1 MEGMYW
7 YGYKALQAVGMLL
20 RILLIVPIPV
30 LALLLWYW
38 LPILFHVNSVAF
50 AGLSQFLVFV
60 LATGLWVL
68 AIYFVPPLRWLDM
81 QIGRFHEEIP
91 MIYTI
96 GVATYLRL
104 VDRRNTHHL
113 VHVQSSEEGGKTHI
127 EFWYE
132 GERA

>member
-30 LALLLWYW
+30 LAVLLW
-38 LPILFHVNSVAF
+38 LPFHNNGV
-50 AGLSQFLVFV
+50 AGLLQLLVFV
-60 LATGLWVL
+60 LATGLWIM

-91 MIYTI
+91 LIYTI

-104 VDRRNTHHL
+104 IDRRNTHHL

-127 EFWYE
+127 DFWYE

>member
-30 LALLLWYW
+30 LAVLLW
-38 LPILFHVNSVAF
+38 LPFYNNGV
-50 AGLSQFLVFV
+50 AGLLQLLVFV
-60 LATGLWVL
+60 LATGLWIM

-91 MIYTI
+91 LIYTI

-104 VDRRNTHHL
+104 IDRRNTHHL

-127 EFWYE
+127 DFCYE
-132 GERA
+132 GQRA